1 MHHISICSA
10 AYVAPGHLFVLSKTN
25 FAAVRRHVTQIS
37 IHAGFTGYWKC
48 NKSFQFSKSG

>member
-37 IHAGFTGYWKC
+37 IHARLHWLLEM
-48 NKSFQFSKSG
+48 